1 MKVPFSTYTTE
12 AVNRYNVTLAPYQAG
27 ISAPIEY
34 RVVYTDLPGFTQPP
48 VRIEQLQ
55 GMGFTRP
62 MFEVYILNEDGTKP
76 ELIYCKG
83 NYYDTGSGHTLARR
97 IHDLV
102 LQRYRET
109 TGNTENVILTVTVM
123 STNPTVIC

>member
-12 AVNRYNVTLAPYQAG
+12 RVNRYNVTLAPYQAG
-27 ISAPIEY
+27 IKAPIEY

-48 VRIEQLQ
+48 VRISAVDL
-55 GMGFTRP
+55 GYIRP
-62 MFEVYILNEDGTKP
+62 SFEVYILNEDGSKP
-76 ELIYCKG
+76 EATYSKG
-83 NYYDTGSGHTLARR
+83 NYWDIGSGHTLAQK

-102 LQRYRET
+102 LQRYRDT

-123 STNPTVIC
+123 GTDPKVIC